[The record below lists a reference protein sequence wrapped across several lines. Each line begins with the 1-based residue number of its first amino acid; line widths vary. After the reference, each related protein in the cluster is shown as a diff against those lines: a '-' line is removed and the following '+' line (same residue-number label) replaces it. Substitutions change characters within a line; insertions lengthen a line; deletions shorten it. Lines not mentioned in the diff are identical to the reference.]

1 MGVMK
6 DSKID
11 SCLDMSV
18 NTLKSTEWYTFEM
31 VNYIS
36 VEFSF
41 FFNNRGI
48 GKDHM
53 YFKEIKK
60 KESLLC

>member
-41 FFNNRGI
+41 FFQQQRHRKGSYVFQRN
-48 GKDHM
+48 
-53 YFKEIKK
+53 
-60 KESLLC
+60 